1 MGRLD
6 RSLYLSFA
14 LIPSSLILH
23 TQLDNQF
30 TSYHRIRTHRI
41 KTRGPDVLR
50 VLPDQPGVVRGAQ
63 DAGASTLLLI
73 LLSMTNE
80 LNGVYLHSQS

>member
-14 LIPSSLILH
+14 LIPLSSC